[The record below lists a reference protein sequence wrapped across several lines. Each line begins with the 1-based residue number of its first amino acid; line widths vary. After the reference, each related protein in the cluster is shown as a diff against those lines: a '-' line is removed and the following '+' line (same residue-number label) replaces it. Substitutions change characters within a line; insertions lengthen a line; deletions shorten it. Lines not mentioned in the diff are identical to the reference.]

1 MEKNHN
7 KLRIMVI
14 DIKED
19 KLILDEFCDS
29 IVAGLSRFDADSGI
43 AQKKLGA
50 LKGDL
55 ASAIAAITGAEG
67 AADQAKREL
76 VNKVMEQYR
85 GGDIDEYL
93 EKLLK
98 GELNE
103 NP

>member
-1 MEKNHN
+1 MEENHN

-14 DIKED
+14 DIEED
-19 KLILDEFCDS
+19 KLIVDEFCDS
-29 IVAGLSRFDADSGI
+29 IVVGLGRSDANGDISG
-43 AQKKLGA
+43 KKLGI
-50 LKGDL
+50 LKGGIY
-55 ASAIAAITGAEG
+55 SAVAAINSAEG
-67 AADQAKREL
+67 AADKTKSKL
-76 VNKVMEQYR
+76 VGRVMEQYR